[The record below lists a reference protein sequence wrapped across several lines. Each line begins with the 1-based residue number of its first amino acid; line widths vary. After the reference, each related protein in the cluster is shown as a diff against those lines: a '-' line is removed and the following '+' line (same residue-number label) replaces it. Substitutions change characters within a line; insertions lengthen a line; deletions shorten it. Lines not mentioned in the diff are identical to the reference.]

1 MNGTLNPRFTFETF
15 VVGPANRLA
24 VSAAR
29 MASENPGAAYN
40 PLFIYSAS
48 GLGKTHLITAVGARA
63 RALSPELRVE
73 YLTLEEFVDAYHAA
87 VAAGQGE
94 AFRGRF
100 ADVDV
105 ILIDDVQFL
114 AQRLE
119 TQAELLRLVTQ
130 FLEQEH
136 QVVLA
141 SDRPPRDIEAL
152 DERLISQFAGGLVVD
167 IGPPEFESRLAI
179 LRRKAEERGVD
190 FQQAVL
196 AAVAEFE
203 ARNVRELL
211 GLLNRLIA
219 FQAVNEGA
227 LTVEG
232 ARTLLGLETMLR
244 AEEGEGVRVAGA
256 EEPAVAAA
264 KPVDEFADFLD
275 SVGTALARQVE
286 AWRKRLQETAEYWE
300 GRGYR
305 TARLTALLSA
315 DTPAGAE
322 GVVRAYEADVERLQA
337 LEAEMTSLDP
347 GRAGDPVFRD
357 PERLAEAEA
366 MVGGARGGSG
376 PLPGPAA
383 SYTFALYLETD
394 SNRMALT
401 AARAAAAQPGTQYNP
416 LVVTGLNGVGK
427 THLLHAIGNA
437 LAERP
442 DAAVACLSAQRFLDD
457 YVEALDRGRLDAWRA
472 RYRRATAFLLDDV
485 QLLAL
490 KPGSQEELFH
500 LFNVLFEA
508 ERQLVF
514 TASGAPGTIEG
525 LDERLVTRLQGG
537 LVVDLPPAD
546 RDVRSAVARRELE
559 ARLGTQEEDIVAYLA
574 ERPDASLHTL
584 VETVQRVAQEV
595 EGAGDP
601 LDLALVRRVVE
612 GETGTPVRPR
622 RSRGSGVVLS
632 PLAGVRSPEKV
643 IWRWP
648 HVGERLIED
657 FR

>member
-1 MNGTLNPRFTFETF
+1 MTGTLNPRFTFDAF

-63 RALSPELRVE
+63 RALNPELRVE

-130 FLEQEH
+130 FLEREH
-136 QVVLA
+136 QVVLS
-141 SDRPPRDIEAL
+141 SDRPPRDIEQL

-167 IGPPEFESRLAI
+167 IGPPEFETRLAI

-190 FQQAVL
+190 FEQAVL
-196 AAVAEFE
+196 SAVAEFE

-227 LTVEG
+227 LTVDG
-232 ARTLLGLETMLR
+232 ARTLLGLETILR
-244 AEEGEGVRVAGA
+244 DEDVAGG
-256 EEPAVAAA
+256 AAA
-264 KPVDEFADFLD
+264 APAGTPPVDEFADFLD

-286 AWRKRLQETAEYWE
+286 AWRQRLQESVEYWD

-305 TARLTALLSA
+305 TARLSALLAA
-315 DTPAGAE
+315 DSPLGAE
-322 GVVRAYEADVERLQA
+322 QAVHAYEQDVERLQA
-337 LEAEMTSLDP
+337 LEAEMTFLDP
-347 GRAGDPVFRD
+347 ARAGDPVFRD
-357 PERLAEAEA
+357 PERLADAEA
-366 MVGGARGGSG
+366 MVASARSGGG

-383 SYTFALYLETD
+383 GFTFETFLETD
-394 SNRMALT
+394 GNRMAFV
-401 AARAAAAQPGTQYNP
+401 AARAAAGRPGAQYNP
-416 LVVTGLNGVGK
+416 LVVTGPNGVGK
-427 THLLHAIGNA
+427 THLLHAIGHA
-437 LAERP
+437 LAAQP

-500 LFNVLFEA
+500 LFNVLVEA

-514 TASGAPGTIEG
+514 SASGPPQAIEG

-546 RDVRSAVARRELE
+546 RDVRLAVARRELE
-559 ARLGTQEEDIVAYLA
+559 ARLGAQDEDVIAYLA
-574 ERPDASLHTL
+574 ARPDASLHT
-584 VETVQRVAQEV
+584 VIETVQRVAQEV
-595 EGAGDP
+595 EDAGEP

-612 GETGTPVRPR
+612 GESAPLARPR

-657 FR
+657 LR

>member
-1 MNGTLNPRFTFETF
+1 MTGTLNPRFTFETF

-63 RALSPELRVE
+63 RALSPELHVE

-87 VAAGQGE
+87 VAAGQGD

-190 FQQAVL
+190 FEQAVL

-227 LTVEG
+227 LTVDG
-232 ARTLLGLETMLR
+232 ARTLLGLETELR
-244 AEEGEGVRVAGA
+244 AEDGVATAVAGA
-256 EEPAVAAA
+256 AAA
-264 KPVDEFADFLD
+264 GPVDEFADFLD

-286 AWRKRLQETAEYWE
+286 AWRQRLQETAEYWE

-315 DTPAGAE
+315 DTPAGAD
-322 GVVRAYEADVERLQA
+322 GAVHAYEADVERLQA
-337 LEAEMTSLDP
+337 LEAEMGSLDP

-366 MVGGARGGSG
+366 MVGAAREGGG
-376 PLPGPAA
+376 PLPSPAA
-383 SYTFALYLETD
+383 GYTFALYLETD

-401 AARAAAAQPGTQYNP
+401 AARAATVQPGRQYNP
-416 LVVTGLNGVGK
+416 LVVTGNNGVGK

-457 YVEALDRGRLDAWRA
+457 YVEALDRGHLDAWRA

-508 ERQLVF
+508 EHQLVF
-514 TASGAPGTIEG
+514 TASGAPRTIEG
-525 LDERLVTRLQGG
+525 LDERLVTRLDGG

-546 RDVRSAVARRELE
+546 RDVRSAVARRELQ
-559 ARLGTQEEDIVAYLA
+559 ARLGAEEEDIIAYLA

-584 VETVQRVAQEV
+584 IETVQRVAQEV
-595 EGAGDP
+595 DVSGEP
-601 LDLALVRRVVE
+601 LDLSLVRRVVE
-612 GETGTPVRPR
+612 GETGVPVRPR

-648 HVGERLIED
+648 HVGERLIEE

>member
-1 MNGTLNPRFTFETF
+1 MTSTLNPRFTFDAF
-15 VVGPANRLA
+15 VVGPASRLA

-29 MASENPGAAYN
+29 MAAENPGAAYN

-63 RALSPELRVE
+63 RALAPELRVE

-87 VAAGQGE
+87 VAAGQSE
-94 AFRGRF
+94 AFRSRF

-141 SDRPPRDIEAL
+141 SDRPPREIEQL

-167 IGPPEFESRLAI
+167 IGPPEFETRLAI

-190 FQQAVL
+190 FEQAVL
-196 AAVAEFE
+196 SAVAEFD

-227 LTVEG
+227 LTVDG
-232 ARTLLGLETMLR
+232 ARTLLGLETVLT
-244 AEEGEGVRVAGA
+244 EGVEGEQDAGGETA
-256 EEPAVAAA
+256 APVAA
-264 KPVDEFADFLD
+264 PDEFADFLD
-275 SVGTALARQVE
+275 SVGTALARQLE
-286 AWRKRLQETAEYWE
+286 AWRQRLQETVEYWE

-305 TARLTALLSA
+305 TARLAPLVTA

-322 GVVRAYEADVERLQA
+322 QAVRDFEADIELLQA
-337 LEAEMTSLDP
+337 LEQEMATLDP
-347 GRAGDPVFRD
+347 GRAGNPVFRD
-357 PERLAEAEA
+357 PERVADAEAAVEA
-366 MVGGARGGSG
+366 ARAGMG
-376 PLPGPAA
+376 PLPAPTPGL
-383 SYTFALYLETD
+383 TFTGYVETD
-394 SNRMALT
+394 GNRMAVA
-401 AARAAAAQPGTQYNP
+401 AARAVADTPGTHYNP
-416 LVVTGLNGVGK
+416 LVIAGPNGVGK
-427 THLLHAIGNA
+427 THLLQAVGNA
-437 LAERP
+437 LAARSGFV
-442 DAAVACLSAQRFLDD
+442 VACLSAQRFLDE
-457 YVEALDRGRLDAWRA
+457 YVEALDRGRLDAWRT
-472 RYRRATAFLLDDV
+472 RYRQATAFLLDDV
-485 QLLAL
+485 HLLAL

-500 LFNVLFEA
+500 LFNVLGES

-514 TASGAPGTIEG
+514 TASGPPPDIDG

-537 LVVDLPPAD
+537 LVVTLPSAT
-546 RDVRSAVARRELE
+546 REVRSAVARREFE
-559 ARLGTQEEDIVAYLA
+559 TRLGVPEDDIVTYLA

-584 VETVQRVAQEV
+584 IETVQRVAHEV
-595 EGAGDP
+595 EASGET
-601 LDLALVRRVVE
+601 LDLGMVRRLLE
-612 GETGTPVRPR
+612 GEGAALARPR

-632 PLAGVRSPEKV
+632 PLAGVRSPEKIV
-643 IWRWP
+643 WRWP

>member
-1 MNGTLNPRFTFETF
+1 MTGTLNPRFTFDTF

-29 MASENPGAAYN
+29 MAAENPGAAYN

-63 RALSPELRVE
+63 RALAPELRVE

-94 AFRGRF
+94 AFRSRF

-130 FLEQEH
+130 FLDREH
-136 QVVLA
+136 QVVLS
-141 SDRPPRDIEAL
+141 SDRPPREIEQL

-167 IGPPEFESRLAI
+167 ISPPEFETRLAI

-190 FQQAVL
+190 FERAVL
-196 AAVAEFE
+196 SAVAAYE

-227 LTVEG
+227 LTVDG
-232 ARTLLGLETMLR
+232 ARTLLGFETALR
-244 AEEGEGVRVAGA
+244 AEGDEDEGEEVEGV
-256 EEPAVAAA
+256 
-264 KPVDEFADFLD
+264 PVPPPDEFADFLD

-286 AWRKRLQETAEYWE
+286 AWRQRLQETVEYWD

-305 TARLTALLSA
+305 TARLTPLLTA
-315 DTPAGAE
+315 ETPAGAE
-322 GVVRAYEADVERLQA
+322 QAVKAFEADVEQLQA
-337 LEAEMTSLDP
+337 LEQEMTGLDP
-347 GRAGDPVFRD
+347 SRAGDPMFRD
-357 PERLAEAEA
+357 PERLEEARAAIEA
-366 MVGGARGGSG
+366 ARAGLG
-376 PLPGPAA
+376 PLPA
-383 SYTFALYLETD
+383 SLPGLTFAAYVETD
-394 SNRMALT
+394 GNRMAVA
-401 AARAAAAQPGTQYNP
+401 AARAAGDQPGAQYNP
-416 LVVTGLNGVGK
+416 LVIAGPNGVGK
-427 THLLHAIGNA
+427 THLLHAVANV
-437 LAERP
+437 LAARG
-442 DAAVACLSAQRFLDD
+442 DLTVACLSAQQFLDE
-457 YVEALDRGRLDAWRA
+457 YVEALDRGRLETWRT
-472 RYRRATAFLLDDV
+472 RYRTATAFLLDDV
-485 QLLAL
+485 HLLAL

-500 LFNVLFEA
+500 LFNTLFEG

-514 TASGAPGTIEG
+514 TANEAPKSIEG

-537 LVVDLPPAD
+537 LVVDLPAAS
-546 RDVRSAVARRELE
+546 REVRSAVARRELE
-559 ARLGTQEEDIVAYLA
+559 ARLGTLEEDIVAYLA
-574 ERPDASLHTL
+574 ALPDSSLHTL
-584 VETVQRVAQEV
+584 IEIVQRVAQEV
-595 EGAGDP
+595 ESTGDV
-601 LDLALVRRVVE
+601 LELALVRRIVE
-612 GETGTPVRPR
+612 GEGAPVRPR

-632 PLAGVRSPEKV
+632 PLAGMRSPEKV
-643 IWRWP
+643 VWRWP